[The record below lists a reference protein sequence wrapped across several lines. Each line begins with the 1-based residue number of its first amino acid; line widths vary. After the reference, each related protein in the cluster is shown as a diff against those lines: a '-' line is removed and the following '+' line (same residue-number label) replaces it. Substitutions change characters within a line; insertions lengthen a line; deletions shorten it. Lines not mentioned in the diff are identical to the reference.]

1 MAWQVWNWN
10 VKAKKLYEK
19 IGGEFVYDL
28 LNVRMYRPTLDEFA
42 IMASDGT

>member
-10 VKAKKLYEK
+10 VKAKKFYEK
-19 IGGEFVYDL
+19 IGGEFVYDS

-42 IMASDGT
+42 KMASDGT